1 MSRASRI
8 LLAVAAALTLVYAL
22 GIAFNVS
29 PWLRGPEE
37 WRWPYVIPAGVG
49 RAWLSAA
56 LLLAYL
62 GVIALLLRRRPS
74 RGRTVAVLL
83 AAALMTPLLQMAL
96 LYLDHAD
103 GGVSQLFNRTVSELS
118 GGFFNV
124 GAPVTDNRAFL
135 AHFVEQMPSYPVH
148 PQRHPP
154 GLPLLFAGA
163 RQLFDRLPGVAAAV
177 GGALRPYQCHNLPL
191 MNLPDSALAAASIQM
206 LVPVW
211 LGLVVAP
218 LYWLGRR
225 LYGVGPALA
234 AMLLWPLLP
243 SVALWATRW
252 NQLYALFTVLAV
264 LAFVG
269 GLHRRWL
276 WAVAVAGLVVGL
288 AMFFSLGNLVIA
300 AFLGLF
306 ALIWYLDSET
316 RPAVGWLSAAAA
328 LFVVGVALPWALVW
342 LIYGLNP
349 VALWNTAMSTHL
361 GLGRNYFVWLFYHLY
376 DFLIFFGVPL
386 VVFWLARLA
395 RAGAG
400 WRVRPRD
407 VLVLS
412 FGLGLLLLDLSGTSQ
427 GEVARVWAFL
437 LPLALLAAVPLA
449 DGRGRI
455 VLGIAALLAV
465 QVFAANMFLQPVS
478 TGLTDPPASPLTVNV
493 AGVPVAT
500 WPSGMVL
507 HEVTFPATA
516 AAGAA
521 IPVQLMWGASQQIN
535 RPYTVFIHLLDGNGR
550 LVAQADGLPRGG
562 QWLTTCWQPGQAF
575 ADSQVIEP
583 ADELAAGRYTLRAG
597 FYWLPTGERA
607 LLQDG
612 NDSVELGTIRVE

>member
-1 MSRASRI
+1 
-8 LLAVAAALTLVYAL
+8 
-22 GIAFNVS
+22 
-29 PWLRGPEE
+29 
-37 WRWPYVIPAGVG
+37 
-49 RAWLSAA
+49 
-56 LLLAYL
+56 
-62 GVIALLLRRRPS
+62 
-74 RGRTVAVLL
+74 
-83 AAALMTPLLQMAL
+83 
-96 LYLDHAD
+96 
-103 GGVSQLFNRTVSELS
+103 
-118 GGFFNV
+118 
-124 GAPVTDNRAFL
+124 
-135 AHFVEQMPSYPVH
+135 
-148 PQRHPP
+148 
-154 GLPLLFAGA
+154 
-163 RQLFDRLPGVAAAV
+163 
-177 GGALRPYQCHNLPL
+177 
-191 MNLPDSALAAASIQM
+191 
-206 LVPVW
+206 
-211 LGLVVAP
+211 
-218 LYWLGRR
+218 
-225 LYGVGPALA
+225 
-234 AMLLWPLLP
+234 MLLWPLLP

-269 GLHRRWL
+269 GLHRRRL
-276 WAVAVAGLVVGL
+276 GAVAVTGLVVGL

-395 RAGAG
+395 RAGAV

-478 TGLTDPPASPLTVNV
+478 TGLTDPPAWPLTVNV